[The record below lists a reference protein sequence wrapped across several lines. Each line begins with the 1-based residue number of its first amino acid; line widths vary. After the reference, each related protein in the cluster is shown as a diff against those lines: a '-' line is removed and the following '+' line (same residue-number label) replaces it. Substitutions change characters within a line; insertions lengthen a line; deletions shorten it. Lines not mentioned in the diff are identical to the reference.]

1 MKICILG
8 AGALGCAIGA
18 GLAEGGADVTLV
30 NRNAAHVDAIEAE
43 GLRLRDHDGERRVRI
58 AAATSAAQVGPVDL
72 VILLVKSFH
81 TREAMDQAGP
91 LLAPH
96 TLVLSLQN
104 GLGHEDIL
112 AEYVGRDRVLA
123 GKTYVGGTLLGPGH
137 IIYGVR
143 GKETII
149 GELDGR
155 ITDRVRAI
163 AHEFERAGMLVEV
176 SDNIMGTIWDKLLI
190 NVATGAV
197 TAISR
202 MPYGALYECA
212 PLEAVGVAAVREAM
226 EIAHAGGVR
235 LSISDP
241 AEAWR
246 KAGAGLPA
254 DFRTSMLQSLDKGSV
269 TEIDFVNGAV
279 VERGIQLGISTPV
292 NSTLVACVK
301 GIESMLGRGAPV
313 RTPGVD
319 HVALRVADID
329 WNIRFFEE
337 VLDMPVRETEG
348 PREVPRQAWLRGGIQ
363 LIAAPGESAGAAGA
377 AKSAAPAE
385 SAGAAGAAESAVA
398 TGATGAQA
406 RIAHVAIRVR
416 GLEAALAR
424 AADWPVTVLP
434 QGPNW
439 LRTPD
444 GIALELFDC

>member
-1 MKICILG
+1 MRICILG

-30 NRNAAHVDAIEAE
+30 NRNAAHVDAINAD

-58 AAATSAAQVGPVDL
+58 KAATSAALVGPVDL
-72 VILLVKSFH
+72 IILLVKSFH
-81 TREAMDQAGP
+81 TREAMEGAGP

-112 AEYVGRDRVLA
+112 AEYVGRERVLA
-123 GKTYVGGTLLGPGH
+123 GKTYVGGTLLGPGR
-137 IIYGVR
+137 IIYGAR
-143 GKETII
+143 GKETVI

-155 ITDRVRAI
+155 VTDRVRTI
-163 AHEFERAGMLVEV
+163 AREFERAGMPVEI

-202 MPYGALYECA
+202 MPYGDLYGCG

-226 EIAHAGGVR
+226 EIAHASGVR
-235 LSISDP
+235 LSLGDP
-241 AEAWR
+241 FEAWR

-269 TEIDFVNGAV
+269 TEIGFVNGAV
-279 VERGIQLGISTPV
+279 VDRGARLGIATPV
-292 NSTLVACVK
+292 NSTLVACVR
-301 GIESMLGRGAPV
+301 GIEAMLGRAAPP
-313 RTPGVD
+313 RSAGVD
-319 HVALRVADID
+319 HVAVKVADID

-337 VLDMPVRETEG
+337 VLDMPVRELDG
-348 PREVPRQAWLRGGIQ
+348 PREAPRQAWLKGGVQ
-363 LIAAPGESAGAAGA
+363 LIASPGMTAP
-377 AKSAAPAE
+377 AAPA
-385 SAGAAGAAESAVA
+385 
-398 TGATGAQA
+398 QPW
-406 RIAHVAIRVR
+406 IAHVAVRVR
-416 GLEAALAR
+416 GLEVALAR

-434 QGPNW
+434 QGPHW

>member
-18 GLAEGGADVTLV
+18 GLTEGGADVTLV
-30 NRNAAHVDAIEAE
+30 NRNAAHVDAINTE
-43 GLRLRDHDGERRVRI
+43 GLSLRDKDGERRVRI
-58 AAATSAAQVGPVDL
+58 KAATSAEQVGPVDL
-72 VILLVKSFH
+72 IILLVKSFH
-81 TREAMDQAGP
+81 TREAMEQAGP

-112 AEYVGRDRVLA
+112 AEYVGRERVLA
-123 GKTYVGGTLLGPGH
+123 GKTYVGGTLLGPGR

-143 GKETII
+143 GKETVI

-155 ITDRVRAI
+155 VTDRVRAV
-163 AHEFERAGMLVEV
+163 AREFERAGMLIEV
-176 SDNIMGTIWDKLLI
+176 SENIMGTIWDKLLI
-190 NVATGAV
+190 NVAAGAV

-202 MPYGALYECA
+202 MPYGELYGCG

-226 EIAHAGGVR
+226 EIASASGVR

-241 AEAWR
+241 FEAWR

-269 TEIDFVNGAV
+269 TEIGFVNGAV
-279 VERGIQLGISTPV
+279 VERGMQLGISTPV

-301 GIESMLGRGAPV
+301 GIEAMLGKTAPA
-313 RTPGVD
+313 RPAGVD
-319 HVALRVADID
+319 HVAVRVKDIA

-337 VLDMPVRETEG
+337 VLDMPVRETDG
-348 PREVPRQAWLRGGIQ
+348 PREAPRQVWLKGGVQ
-363 LIAAPGESAGAAGA
+363 LIASPDM
-377 AKSAAPAE
+377 AE
-385 SAGAAGAAESAVA
+385 QA
-398 TGATGAQA
+398 AQA
-406 RIAHVAIRVR
+406 QPWIAHVAIRVK
-416 GLEAALAR
+416 GMETALAR
-424 AADWPVTVLP
+424 AADWAVTALP

>member
-1 MKICILG
+1 MRICILG

-18 GLAEGGADVTLV
+18 GLAEGGADVTLI
-30 NRNAAHVDAIEAE
+30 NRNAAHVDAINAD
-43 GLRLRDHDGERRVRI
+43 GLRLRDHEGERRVRI
-58 AAATSAAQVGPVDL
+58 KAATSAVLVGPVDL

-104 GLGHEDIL
+104 GLGHEDVL
-112 AEYVGRDRVLA
+112 AEYVGRERVLA

-137 IIYGVR
+137 IIHGVH
-143 GKETII
+143 GKETVI

-155 ITDRVRAI
+155 VTDRVRAV
-163 AHEFERAGMLVEV
+163 AREFERADMLIEI

-202 MPYGALYECA
+202 MPYGDLYGCG

-226 EIAHAGGVR
+226 EVAHASGVR
-235 LSISDP
+235 LSFTDP
-241 AEAWR
+241 CEAWR

-269 TEIDFVNGAV
+269 TEVDFVNGAV
-279 VERGIQLGISTPV
+279 VDRGARLGIATPV
-292 NSTLVACVK
+292 NRTLVACVK
-301 GIESMLGRGAPV
+301 GIEAMLGRAAPA
-313 RTPGVD
+313 RPSGVD
-319 HVALRVADID
+319 HVAVRVRDIG

-337 VLDMPVRETEG
+337 VLDMPVREADG
-348 PREVPRQAWLRGGIQ
+348 PREAPRQVWLKGGVQ
-363 LIAAPGESAGAAGA
+363 LIASPGMTVED
-377 AKSAAPAE
+377 APA
-385 SAGAAGAAESAVA
+385 
-398 TGATGAQA
+398 QPW
-406 RIAHVAIRVR
+406 IAHVAIRVR

-424 AADWPVTVLP
+424 AADWAVTALP

-444 GIALELFDC
+444 GVALELFDC

>member
-1 MKICILG
+1 LG

-30 NRNAAHVDAIEAE
+30 NRNTAHVDAINAQ
-43 GLRLRDHDGERRVRI
+43 GLRLRDHEGERRVRI
-58 AAATSAAQVGPVDL
+58 QAATSAEGVGPVDL

-112 AEYVGRDRVLA
+112 AEYVGRERVLA

-137 IIYGVR
+137 IIHGVR
-143 GKETII
+143 GKETVI

-155 ITDRVRAI
+155 LTDRVRAI
-163 AHEFERAGMLVEV
+163 AREFERAGMLIEV

-190 NVATGAV
+190 NVATGAL

-202 MPYGALYECA
+202 MPYGDLYGCG

-226 EIAHAGGVR
+226 EVAAASGVR
-235 LSISDP
+235 LSFSDP
-241 AEAWR
+241 VEAWR

-269 TEIDFVNGAV
+269 TEIGFINGAV
-279 VERGIQLGISTPV
+279 VERGARLGISTPV
-292 NSTLVACVK
+292 NSTLVACVQ
-301 GIESMLGRGAPV
+301 GIEAMLGRAQPA
-313 RTPGVD
+313 RPAEVD
-319 HVALRVADID
+319 HVALKVADID
-329 WNIRFFEE
+329 WHIRFFEA
-337 VLDMPVRETEG
+337 VLEMPVREVDG
-348 PREVPRQAWLRGGIQ
+348 PREAPRQAWLRGGIQ
-363 LIAAPGESAGAAGA
+363 LISAPGMAAA
-377 AKSAAPAE
+377 VVPAQPW
-385 SAGAAGAAESAVA
+385 V
-398 TGATGAQA
+398 
-406 RIAHVAIRVR
+406 AHVAIRVR
-416 GLEAALAR
+416 SLEAALAR
-424 AADWPVTVLP
+424 AADWRVSALP
-434 QGPNW
+434 QGPHW

-444 GIALELFDC
+444 GIALELLSC

>member
-18 GLAEGGADVTLV
+18 GLAEGGAEVTLV
-30 NRNAAHVDAIEAE
+30 NRNAAHVDAINAE

-58 AAATSAAQVGPVDL
+58 RAATTAAQIGPVDL

-81 TREAMDQAGP
+81 THEAMDQAGP

-143 GKETII
+143 GKETVI

-155 ITDRVRAI
+155 VTERVRAI
-163 AHEFERAGMLVEV
+163 AREFERAGMLVEV

-202 MPYGALYECA
+202 MPYGPLYECA

-241 AEAWR
+241 LEAWR

-279 VERGIQLGISTPV
+279 VERGAQLGIATPV

-301 GIESMLGRGAPV
+301 GIEGMLGQAAAP
-313 RTPGVD
+313 RTALD
-319 HVALRVADID
+319 HVAVRVGDID
-329 WNIRFFEE
+329 WNIRFFEA
-337 VLDMPVRETEG
+337 VLGMAVRQVDG
-348 PREVPRQAWLRGGIQ
+348 PPEAPRQVWLEGGIQ
-363 LIAAPGESAGAAGA
+363 LIAAPEVVAEVASAQ
-377 AKSAAPAE
+377 PW
-385 SAGAAGAAESAVA
+385 
-398 TGATGAQA
+398 
-406 RIAHVAIRVR
+406 IAHVAIRVR

-424 AADWPVTVLP
+424 AADWSVTALP
-434 QGPNW
+434 QGPHW

>member
-18 GLAEGGADVTLV
+18 GLTEGGADVTLI
-30 NRNAAHVDAIEAE
+30 NRNADHVDAINTE
-43 GLRLRDHDGERRVRI
+43 GLSLRDKDGERWVRI
-58 AAATSAAQVGPVDL
+58 KAATSVEQVGPVDL
-72 VILLVKSFH
+72 IILLVKSFH
-81 TREAMDQAGP
+81 TREAMEQAGP

-112 AEYVGRDRVLA
+112 AEYVGRERVLA
-123 GKTYVGGTLLGPGH
+123 GKTYVGGTLLGPGR

-143 GKETII
+143 GKETVI

-155 ITDRVRAI
+155 VTDRVRAV
-163 AHEFERAGMLVEV
+163 AREFERAGMLIEV
-176 SDNIMGTIWDKLLI
+176 SENIMGTIWDKLLI

-202 MPYGALYECA
+202 MPYGELYACG
-212 PLEAVGVAAVREAM
+212 PLEAVGLAAVREAM
-226 EIAHAGGVR
+226 EIASASGVR

-241 AEAWR
+241 FEAWR

-269 TEIDFVNGAV
+269 TEIGFVNGAV
-279 VERGIQLGISTPV
+279 VDRGLQLGIATPV

-301 GIESMLGRGAPV
+301 GIEAMLGKTAPA
-313 RTPGVD
+313 RLAGVD
-319 HVALRVADID
+319 HVAVRVKDIA

-337 VLDMPVRETEG
+337 VLDMPVRETDG
-348 PREVPRQAWLRGGIQ
+348 PREAPRQVWLKGGVQ
-363 LIAAPGESAGAAGA
+363 LIASPDM
-377 AKSAAPAE
+377 AE
-385 SAGAAGAAESAVA
+385 RA
-398 TGATGAQA
+398 AQA
-406 RIAHVAIRVR
+406 QPWIAHVAIRVK
-416 GLEAALAR
+416 GMETALAR
-424 AADWPVTVLP
+424 AADWAVTALP

>member
-30 NRNAAHVDAIEAE
+30 NRNAAHVDAINTE
-43 GLRLRDHDGERRVRI
+43 GLILRDHDGERRVRI
-58 AAATSAAQVGPVDL
+58 KAATSAGQVGPVDL
-72 VILLVKSFH
+72 IILLVKSFH
-81 TREAMDQAGP
+81 TREAMEQAGP
-91 LLAPH
+91 LLTPQ

-112 AEYVGRDRVLA
+112 AEYVGRERVLA
-123 GKTYVGGTLLGPGH
+123 GKTYVGGTLLGPGR

-143 GKETII
+143 GKETVI

-155 ITDRVRAI
+155 VTDRVRAV
-163 AHEFERAGMLVEV
+163 AREFERAGMLIEV
-176 SDNIMGTIWDKLLI
+176 SENIMGTIWDKLLI

-202 MPYGALYECA
+202 MPYGELYACG

-226 EIAHAGGVR
+226 EIASASGVR

-241 AEAWR
+241 FEAWR

-269 TEIDFVNGAV
+269 TEVGFVNGAV
-279 VERGIQLGISTPV
+279 VDRGAQLGISTPV
-292 NSTLVACVK
+292 NSTLVACVQ
-301 GIESMLGRGAPV
+301 GIETMLGKTAPV
-313 RTPGVD
+313 RPAGVD
-319 HVALRVADID
+319 HVAVRVKDIA
-329 WNIRFFEE
+329 WNIRFFKE
-337 VLDMPVRETEG
+337 VLDMPVRETDG
-348 PREVPRQAWLRGGIQ
+348 PPEAPRQVWLKGGIQ
-363 LIAAPGESAGAAGA
+363 LIASPDM
-377 AKSAAPAE
+377 AE
-385 SAGAAGAAESAVA
+385 QA
-398 TGATGAQA
+398 AQA
-406 RIAHVAIRVR
+406 QPWIAHVAIRVK
-416 GLEAALAR
+416 GMETVLAR
-424 AADWPVTVLP
+424 AADWAVTALP

>member
-30 NRNAAHVDAIEAE
+30 NRNAAHVDAINTD
-43 GLRLRDHDGERRVRI
+43 GLILRDHDGERRVRI
-58 AAATSAAQVGPVDL
+58 KAATSAGQVGPVDL
-72 VILLVKSFH
+72 IILLVKSFH
-81 TREAMDQAGP
+81 TREAMEQAGP
-91 LLAPH
+91 LLTPQ

-112 AEYVGRDRVLA
+112 AEYVGRERVLA
-123 GKTYVGGTLLGPGH
+123 GKTYVGGTLLGPGR

-143 GKETII
+143 GKETVI

-155 ITDRVRAI
+155 VTDRVRAV
-163 AHEFERAGMLVEV
+163 AREFERAGMLIEV
-176 SDNIMGTIWDKLLI
+176 SENIMGTIWDKLLI

-202 MPYGALYECA
+202 MPYGELYACG

-226 EIAHAGGVR
+226 EIASASGVR

-241 AEAWR
+241 FEAWR

-269 TEIDFVNGAV
+269 TEIGFVNGAV
-279 VERGIQLGISTPV
+279 VDRGAQLGISTPV
-292 NSTLVACVK
+292 NSTLVACVR
-301 GIESMLGRGAPV
+301 GIETMLGKTAPV
-313 RTPGVD
+313 RPAGVD
-319 HVALRVADID
+319 HVAVRVKDIA
-329 WNIRFFEE
+329 WNIRFFKE
-337 VLDMPVRETEG
+337 VLDMPVRETDG
-348 PREVPRQAWLRGGIQ
+348 PPEAPRQVWLKGGVQ
-363 LIAAPGESAGAAGA
+363 LIASPDM
-377 AKSAAPAE
+377 AE
-385 SAGAAGAAESAVA
+385 QA
-398 TGATGAQA
+398 AQA
-406 RIAHVAIRVR
+406 QPWIAHVAIRVK
-416 GLEAALAR
+416 GMETALAR
-424 AADWPVTVLP
+424 AADWAVTALP

>member
-1 MKICILG
+1 MRICILG

-18 GLAEGGADVTLV
+18 GLAEGGADVTLI
-30 NRNAAHVDAIEAE
+30 NRNAAHVDAINAY

-58 AAATSAAQVGPVDL
+58 KAATSAVRVGPVDL

-104 GLGHEDIL
+104 GLGHEDVL
-112 AEYVGRDRVLA
+112 AEYVGRERVLA

-137 IIYGVR
+137 IIHGVR
-143 GKETII
+143 GKETVI

-155 ITDRVRAI
+155 VTDRVRAV
-163 AHEFERAGMLVEV
+163 AREFERADMLIEI

-202 MPYGALYECA
+202 MPYGDLYGCG

-226 EIAHAGGVR
+226 EVAHASGVR
-235 LSISDP
+235 LSFTDP
-241 AEAWR
+241 YEAWR
-246 KAGAGLPA
+246 KAGAGLPV

-269 TEIDFVNGAV
+269 TEVDFVNGAV
-279 VERGIQLGISTPV
+279 VDRGARLGIATPV
-292 NSTLVACVK
+292 NRTLVACVK
-301 GIESMLGRGAPV
+301 GIEAMLGRTAPS
-313 RTPGVD
+313 RPSGVD
-319 HVALRVADID
+319 HVAVRVRDID

-337 VLDMPVRETEG
+337 VLDMPVREADG
-348 PREVPRQAWLRGGIQ
+348 PREAPRQVWLEGGVQ
-363 LIAAPGESAGAAGA
+363 LIASPGMAVED
-377 AKSAAPAE
+377 APA
-385 SAGAAGAAESAVA
+385 
-398 TGATGAQA
+398 QPW
-406 RIAHVAIRVR
+406 IAHVAIRVR

-424 AADWPVTVLP
+424 AADWAVTALP

-444 GIALELFDC
+444 GVALELFDC

>member
-1 MKICILG
+1 MTARLEWDGHKADDGLEDGMKICILG

-18 GLAEGGADVTLV
+18 GLAQGGAEVTLV
-30 NRNAAHVDAIEAE
+30 NRNAAHVDAINAE

-58 AAATSAAQVGPVDL
+58 RAETSPAGVGPVDL

-91 LLAPH
+91 LLGPQ

-112 AEYVGRDRVLA
+112 AEYVGRERVLA
-123 GKTYVGGTLLGPGH
+123 GKTYVGGSLLGPGH

-143 GKETII
+143 GKETVI

-155 ITDRVRAI
+155 ITDRVRAV
-163 AHEFERAGMLVEV
+163 AGEFERAGMLIEV

-197 TAISR
+197 TAIAR
-202 MPYGALYECA
+202 MPYGPLYEFA

-235 LSISDP
+235 LTFSDP
-241 AEAWR
+241 VEAWR

-279 VERGIQLGISTPV
+279 VERGAQLGIATPV
-292 NSTLVACVK
+292 NSTLVACVQ
-301 GIESMLGRGAPV
+301 GIERMLGQVAPK
-313 RTPGVD
+313 RPPGVD
-319 HVALRVADID
+319 HVAVRVADID
-329 WNIRFFEE
+329 WNIRFFEA
-337 VLDMPVRETEG
+337 VLGMPL
-348 PREVPRQAWLRGGIQ
+348 REVDGPPEAPRQVWLEGGIQ
-363 LIAAPGESAGAAGA
+363 LIAASGAATE
-377 AKSAAPAE
+377 AAPA
-385 SAGAAGAAESAVA
+385 
-398 TGATGAQA
+398 QPW
-406 RIAHVAIRVR
+406 IAHVAIRVR

-424 AADWPVTVLP
+424 AAEWPVTALP

-444 GIALELFDC
+444 GIALELFEY

>member
-1 MKICILG
+1 MG

-30 NRNAAHVDAIEAE
+30 NRNTAHVDAINAQ

-58 AAATSAAQVGPVDL
+58 QAATSAEGVGPVDL

-112 AEYVGRDRVLA
+112 AEYVGRERVLA

-137 IIYGVR
+137 IIHGVR
-143 GKETII
+143 GKETVI

-155 ITDRVRAI
+155 LTDRVRAI
-163 AHEFERAGMLVEV
+163 AREFERAGMLIEI

-190 NVATGAV
+190 NVATGAL

-202 MPYGALYECA
+202 MPYGDLYGCG

-226 EIAHAGGVR
+226 EVAAASGVR
-235 LSISDP
+235 LSFSDP
-241 AEAWR
+241 VEAWR

-269 TEIDFVNGAV
+269 TEIGFINGAV
-279 VERGIQLGISTPV
+279 VERGARLGISTPV
-292 NSTLVACVK
+292 NSTLVACVQ
-301 GIESMLGRGAPV
+301 GIEAMLGRAQPA
-313 RTPGVD
+313 RPAEVD
-319 HVALRVADID
+319 HVALKVADID
-329 WNIRFFEE
+329 WHIRFFEA
-337 VLDMPVRETEG
+337 VLEMPVREVDG
-348 PREVPRQAWLRGGIQ
+348 PREAPRQAWLRGGIQ
-363 LIAAPGESAGAAGA
+363 LISAPGMAAA
-377 AKSAAPAE
+377 VVPAQPW
-385 SAGAAGAAESAVA
+385 V
-398 TGATGAQA
+398 
-406 RIAHVAIRVR
+406 AHVAIRVR
-416 GLEAALAR
+416 SLEAALAR
-424 AADWPVTVLP
+424 AADWRVSALP
-434 QGPNW
+434 QGPHW

-444 GIALELFDC
+444 GIALELLSC

>member
-1 MKICILG
+1 MKIAILG

-18 GLAEGGADVTLV
+18 ALFEGGSDVSLI
-30 NRNAAHVDAIEAE
+30 NRNAAHVDAIHAQ
-43 GLRLRDHDGERRVRI
+43 GLRLRDQGVERRVNI
-58 AAATSAAQVGPVDL
+58 PATTSPEQVGPVDL

-112 AEYVGRDRVLA
+112 AEYVDRERILA
-123 GKTYVGGTLLGPGH
+123 GKSYVGGTLLGPGH
-137 IIYGVR
+137 IIHGVQ
-143 GKETII
+143 GKETVI

-163 AHEFERAGMLVEV
+163 AHEFERAGMLIEV
-176 SDNIMGTIWDKLLI
+176 SDNILGTIWDKLLI

-197 TAISR
+197 TAIAG
-202 MPYGALYECA
+202 MPYGPLYDCA

-226 EIAHAGGVR
+226 EIAHASGVR

-241 AEAWR
+241 LEAWR

-279 VERGIQLGISTPV
+279 VDYGLRVGIATPV

-301 GIESMLGRGAPV
+301 GIEAMQH
-313 RTPGVD
+313 T
-319 HVALRVADID
+319 
-329 WNIRFFEE
+329 
-337 VLDMPVRETEG
+337 
-348 PREVPRQAWLRGGIQ
+348 
-363 LIAAPGESAGAAGA
+363 
-377 AKSAAPAE
+377 
-385 SAGAAGAAESAVA
+385 
-398 TGATGAQA
+398 A
-406 RIAHVAIRVR
+406 RRP
-416 GLEAALAR
+416 E
-424 AADWPVTVLP
+424 
-434 QGPNW
+434 
-439 LRTPD
+439 
-444 GIALELFDC
+444 

>member
-1 MKICILG
+1 MRICILG

-18 GLAEGGADVTLV
+18 GLAEGGADVTLI
-30 NRNAAHVDAIEAE
+30 NRNAAHVDAINAD
-43 GLRLRDHDGERRVRI
+43 GLRLRDHEGERRVRI
-58 AAATSAAQVGPVDL
+58 KAATSAVLVGPVDL

-104 GLGHEDIL
+104 GLGHEDVL
-112 AEYVGRDRVLA
+112 AEYVGRERVLA

-137 IIYGVR
+137 IIHGVH
-143 GKETII
+143 GKETVI

-155 ITDRVRAI
+155 VTDRVRAV
-163 AHEFERAGMLVEV
+163 AREFERADMLIEI

-202 MPYGALYECA
+202 MPYGDLYGCG

-226 EIAHAGGVR
+226 EVAHASGVR
-235 LSISDP
+235 LSFTDP
-241 AEAWR
+241 CEAWR

-269 TEIDFVNGAV
+269 TEVDFVNGAV
-279 VERGIQLGISTPV
+279 VDQGARLGIATPV
-292 NSTLVACVK
+292 NRTLVACVK
-301 GIESMLGRGAPV
+301 GIEAMLGRAAPA
-313 RTPGVD
+313 RPSGVD
-319 HVALRVADID
+319 HVAVRVRDIG

-337 VLDMPVRETEG
+337 VLDMPVREADG
-348 PREVPRQAWLRGGIQ
+348 PREAPRQVWLKGGVQ
-363 LIAAPGESAGAAGA
+363 LIASPGMTVED
-377 AKSAAPAE
+377 APA
-385 SAGAAGAAESAVA
+385 
-398 TGATGAQA
+398 QPW
-406 RIAHVAIRVR
+406 IAHVAIRVR

-424 AADWPVTVLP
+424 AADWAVTALP

-444 GIALELFDC
+444 GVALELFDC

>member
-30 NRNAAHVDAIEAE
+30 NRNAAHVDAINTD
-43 GLRLRDHDGERRVRI
+43 GLILRDHDGERRVRI
-58 AAATSAAQVGPVDL
+58 KAATSAGQVGPVDL
-72 VILLVKSFH
+72 IILLVKSFH
-81 TREAMDQAGP
+81 TREAMEQAGP
-91 LLAPH
+91 LLTPQ

-112 AEYVGRDRVLA
+112 AEYVGRERVLA
-123 GKTYVGGTLLGPGH
+123 GKTYVGGTLLGPGR

-143 GKETII
+143 GKETVI

-155 ITDRVRAI
+155 VTDRVRAV
-163 AHEFERAGMLVEV
+163 AREFERAGMLVEV
-176 SDNIMGTIWDKLLI
+176 SENIMGTIWDKLLI

-202 MPYGALYECA
+202 MPYGELYACG

-226 EIAHAGGVR
+226 EIASASGVR

-241 AEAWR
+241 FEAWR

-269 TEIDFVNGAV
+269 TEIGFVNGAV
-279 VERGIQLGISTPV
+279 VDRGAQLGISTPV
-292 NSTLVACVK
+292 NSTLVACVQ
-301 GIESMLGRGAPV
+301 GIETMLGKTAPV
-313 RTPGVD
+313 RPAGVD
-319 HVALRVADID
+319 HVAVRVKDIA
-329 WNIRFFEE
+329 WNIRFFKE
-337 VLDMPVRETEG
+337 VLDMPVRETDG
-348 PREVPRQAWLRGGIQ
+348 PPEAPRQVWLKGGVQ
-363 LIAAPGESAGAAGA
+363 LIASPDM
-377 AKSAAPAE
+377 AE
-385 SAGAAGAAESAVA
+385 QA
-398 TGATGAQA
+398 AQA
-406 RIAHVAIRVR
+406 QPWIAHVAIRVK
-416 GLEAALAR
+416 GMETALAR
-424 AADWPVTVLP
+424 AADWAVTALP